1 MSKKITKSKNK
12 IFPIVVG
19 SILVI
24 YSACIIILLLWGIM
38 ASLKDP
44 ETFRGTGLTPDI
56 PPVFA
61 NYGTVMREFTI
72 STWDALGRLDHTIFS
87 QFINSIL
94 YAGGGAIF
102 QTLCTAIVA
111 YCTARYKNFFSTFV
125 NSMII
130 VVISLPIVGN
140 MPSMIQVLRGLQL
153 YDTMIGMW
161 IMKFGFINVYYFIFY
176 ASFKGI
182 PKDYAEAAF
191 LDGANHFQIFLKIM
205 VPMVMSLLGTIT
217 LLFFITYWNDYQ
229 TPMIYWESSPTVAY
243 GLYNFMHSTETA
255 LAANFPAKIAAGI
268 VVAIPMMI
276 VFIIFRNKI
285 MSNLSEGG
293 IKA

>member
-1 MSKKITKSKNK
+1 MRNPEKNKKINV
-12 IFPIVVG
+12 FAIVVG
-19 SILVI
+19 IVLTI

-38 ASLKDP
+38 ASLKNPD
-44 ETFRGTGLTPDI
+44 TFAGTGLTPDM
-56 PPVFA
+56 PPVFS
-61 NYGTVMREFTI
+61 NYGTMFREFVI
-72 STWDALGRLDHTIFS
+72 SVTDELGRLDFDMLS
-87 QFINSIL
+87 QFVNSIL

-102 QTLCTAIVA
+102 QTVCTAIVA
-111 YCTARYKNFFSTFV
+111 YCTARYKNFFATFV

-130 VVISLPIVGN
+130 VTISLPIVGN
-140 MPSMIQVLRGLQL
+140 MPSMIQVLRALSL
-153 YDTMIGMW
+153 YDSLIGMW

-176 ASFKGI
+176 ASFKSI

-191 LDGANHFQIFLKIM
+191 LDGANHFQIFFKIM
-205 VPMVMSLLGTIT
+205 VPMVISLLGTIT

-229 TPMIYWESSPTVAY
+229 TPLIYWESSPTVAY
-243 GLYNFMHSTETA
+243 GLYEFMHSTKIGIAE
-255 LAANFPAKIAAGI
+255 NFPAKIAAGI
-268 VVAIPMMI
+268 VVAIPMFI

>member
-1 MSKKITKSKNK
+1 MSKKVNKSKNNV
-12 IFPIVVG
+12 FPIVVG
-19 SILVI
+19 VVLGV

-38 ASLKDP
+38 ASLKNPD
-44 ETFRGTGLTPDI
+44 TFRGTGLTPDF
-56 PPVFA
+56 PPAFS
-61 NYGTVMREFTI
+61 NYGTMLSEFTI
-72 STWDALGRLDHTIFS
+72 STWDELGRLDHTIS
-87 QFINSIL
+87 TQFINSIL

-102 QTLCTAIVA
+102 QTMCTAIVA

-130 VVISLPIVGN
+130 VTISLPIVGN
-140 MPSMIQVLRGLQL
+140 MPSMIQVLRGLRL
-153 YDTMIGMW
+153 YDTLIGMW
-161 IMKFGFINVYYFIFY
+161 VMKFGFINVYYFIFY
-176 ASFKGI
+176 ASFKSI

-191 LDGANHFQIFLKIM
+191 LDGATHFQIFFKIM
-205 VPMVMSLLGTIT
+205 VPMVISLLGTIT

-229 TPMIYWESSPTVAY
+229 TPMIYWEASPTVAY
-243 GLYNFMHSTETA
+243 GLYNFMHSTKTE

-268 VVAIPMMI
+268 VVAIPMFI